1 MKHFLYSI
9 FFISIISIVIAG
21 CDEEKKKEGKIIN
34 QNPNNTDTSSVI
46 IKYDVSGTGNGKIT
60 LAKKGGKIKLT
71 LEKTVNGQNNIE
83 TRFISDGWIY
93 FYFTTETS
101 VQPVKSKINKDHN
114 YLKNFAA
121 LADADEIISKM
132 RKSGNEIVSG
142 FTCDIYESNLGAV
155 YSIYNGKYVL
165 KSSFDGI
172 IITANTVSFNAP
184 IKNEDVEKPAG
195 IEFLELTVG
204 QQ

>member
-1 MKHFLYSI
+1 MKHILYSI
-9 FFISIISIVIAG
+9 LFISTISLLITG

-34 QNPNNTDTSSVI
+34 QSTDNTDTSSVI

-121 LADADEIISKM
+121 LADADEIVSRM
-132 RKSGNEIVSG
+132 RKSGNEIISG

-184 IKNEDVEKPAG
+184 LKIEDVEKPAG
-195 IEFLELTVG
+195 IEFLELTAG
-204 QQ
+204 PQ